1 MKCIHC
7 GLPLSPT
14 RTQLNCPRCGMST
27 TPGQESMEISG
38 SQDLIPAHQ
47 VQVGYA
53 HSEHTPGSSAGNLQ
67 ASQAALSRQQS
78 SGWEPLEVPTQPPA
92 PTITT
97 WEPSSSI
104 LQQSTPPSQVQ
115 PDLQHDPEHL
125 SNWPRM
131 EPRKR
136 KRPEVSFNIGLTV
149 AGLCVFTS
157 ALILIFVY
165 FMAAGLSNNGSG
177 TGRGISQASTAT
189 TIVPSPS
196 PISSPT
202 VAKSS
207 TPAPL
212 PGEQFI
218 DHAQMASAIDFSTA
232 KAAAPASRF
241 SVNQKIY
248 VTFDLH
254 SNSRAGAACLLW
266 YLNGNKIAHYEFAVP
281 PGSNRSAYSYAV
293 YQGIGAGSVYI
304 YWASSIACTDKLLA
318 QEVNFSV
325 TR

>member
-1 MKCIHC
+1 MK
-7 GLPLSPT
+7 
-14 RTQLNCPRCGMST
+14 
-27 TPGQESMEISG
+27 
-38 SQDLIPAHQ
+38 
-47 VQVGYA
+47 
-53 HSEHTPGSSAGNLQ
+53 
-67 ASQAALSRQQS
+67 
-78 SGWEPLEVPTQPPA
+78 
-92 PTITT
+92 

-104 LQQSTPPSQVQ
+104 LQQSTHPSQVQ
-115 PDLQHDPEHL
+115 PDSQHDLEHL
-125 SNWPRM
+125 SNQPRM

-165 FMAAGLSNNGSG
+165 FMATGLSNDAPG
-177 TGRGISQASTAT
+177 TGRGISQAPTAT
-189 TIVPSPS
+189 TVASSPS

-202 VAKSS
+202 EVISS
-207 TPAPL
+207 TPAAL

-218 DHAQMASAIDFSTA
+218 NHVQIASAIDFSTA
-232 KAAAPASRF
+232 KAIAPASRF

-254 SNSRAGAACLLW
+254 SKSQAGAACLLW
-266 YLNGNKIAHYEFAVP
+266 YLNGKKIAHLEFAVP
-281 PGSNRSAYSYAV
+281 PGINRSAYTYVV
-293 YQGIGAGSVYI
+293 YQATGAGSVHI
-304 YWASSIACTDKLLA
+304 YWASSIACTNKLLA